1 MAINVNTKR
10 ELDEAEAFH
19 ILGNDRRRAAI
30 KRLAQSSGSITVSE
44 LAERIAEE
52 EADSTAEAEDLYKS
66 VYVSLRQTHL
76 PKLASQGIIEYDPG
90 SQTIHPGTR
99 MDEIRVYTSS
109 PSRFEA
115 LQRSAYLLVSLVGL
129 LAVVGAQFG
138 VPGFGFL
145 PVEVWAVFFLL
156 LIVGLSLYQSYT

>member
-1 MAINVNTKR
+1 MSTKLNTKR
-10 ELDEAEAFH
+10 QLDEAEAFH

-30 KRLAQSSGSITVSE
+30 NRLAQSHGSITVSE
-44 LAERIAEE
+44 LAEQIAEE
-52 EADSTAEAEDLYKS
+52 EAGSAAEAENLYKS

-76 PKLASQGIIEYDPG
+76 PKLAAQGIIEYDSD
-90 SQTIHPGTR
+90 SQTIRPGNR
-99 MDEIRVYTSS
+99 MDDIRVYTSS

-115 LQRSAYLLVSLVGL
+115 LQRSAYLLVSVVGL

-138 VPGFGFL
+138 VPVLGAL

-156 LIVGLSLYQSYT
+156 LIVALSLYQNYA